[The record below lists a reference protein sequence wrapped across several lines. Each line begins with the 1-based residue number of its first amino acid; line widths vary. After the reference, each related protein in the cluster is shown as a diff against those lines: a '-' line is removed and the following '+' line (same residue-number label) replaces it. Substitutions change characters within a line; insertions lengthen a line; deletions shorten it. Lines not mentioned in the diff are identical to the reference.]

1 MNEPW
6 LREIDLGLHPA
17 LAQPIFALQ
26 QVREDLERH
35 TSGLT
40 DQQVWQPAGGLTP
53 LGFHLRHIAG
63 STRRLTTYIRGE
75 QLTEV
80 QLAEMKEEKTP
91 GPSLADLLVQIAAAF
106 SEAEAAI
113 RDLNPDQLGEPRY
126 IGRKRIR
133 TTAVGLA
140 IHIGEHAERHTG
152 QAITTCHV
160 LRGGQ
165 A

>member
-1 MNEPW
+1 
-6 LREIDLGLHPA
+6 
-17 LAQPIFALQ
+17 
-26 QVREDLERH
+26 
-35 TSGLT
+35 
-40 DQQVWQPAGGLTP
+40 
-53 LGFHLRHIAG
+53 
-63 STRRLTTYIRGE
+63 
-75 QLTEV
+75 
-80 QLAEMKEEKTP
+80 
-91 GPSLADLLVQIAAAF
+91 LLVQIAAAF